1 MGISA
6 VEHATKLGGID
17 VTLET
22 EVLGDGTH
30 PSTCRFATPRVVV
43 LSRGG
48 YLAHVVLATSGGEL
62 SDVQH
67 DRIPSTTWLCAGAQ
81 ARCGIGLGMSEPWS
95 GQYELVGEPI
105 STEGAGSLV
114 QRARRLSDGEEFVL
128 KAATG
133 EYQRLRFEREIEVG
147 LRLDHPHVMPIIDS
161 DAAGLWFTMP
171 IASGH
176 ALTPNAA
183 IAPEVLLGHLEDIA
197 SGVEAGHAVGFI
209 HRDLKPDN
217 LLIVDGRLVVADWGI
232 ARNAPGSTGT
242 GYPTVTGLDYGSWGW
257 AAPELS
263 GTAHDAGPAADVF
276 SIGQIIGWVLTG
288 ASPNQGIPLLPEGTM
303 WEAVVERCTRHSPD
317 NRPATPSDLLRFVVD
332 TLPIHEY
339 ANLLAELYR
348 IADRGEL
355 AFVEKVERRQIG
367 RFRFQEA
374 TWYPSG
380 KTTNHVRDHEQYFA
394 FLNEFHGEATR
405 TFHTE
410 PQLPVRRWSRS
421 SMLDTI
427 RKYEGSEWDDDHLC
441 S

>member
-232 ARNAPGSTGT
+232 AQRSWVDRNWLPHRHR
-242 GYPTVTGLDYGSWGW
+242 PRLWLVGLGCPRALRNCARRRS
-257 AAPELS
+257 S
-263 GTAHDAGPAADVF
+263 GRR
-276 SIGQIIGWVLTG
+276 VL
-288 ASPNQGIPLLPEGTM
+288 
-303 WEAVVERCTRHSPD
+303 
-317 NRPATPSDLLRFVVD
+317 NRPDHRLGPHGC
-332 TLPIHEY
+332 I
-339 ANLLAELYR
+339 AESR
-348 IADRGEL
+348 DPAS
-355 AFVEKVERRQIG
+355 ARRDDVGSG
-367 RFRFQEA
+367 RRALHQ
-374 TWYPSG
+374 T
-380 KTTNHVRDHEQYFA
+380 
-394 FLNEFHGEATR
+394 
-405 TFHTE
+405 
-410 PQLPVRRWSRS
+410 
-421 SMLDTI
+421 
-427 RKYEGSEWDDDHLC
+427 
-441 S
+441 

>member
-1 MGISA
+1 
-6 VEHATKLGGID
+6 
-17 VTLET
+17 
-22 EVLGDGTH
+22 
-30 PSTCRFATPRVVV
+30 
-43 LSRGG
+43 
-48 YLAHVVLATSGGEL
+48 
-62 SDVQH
+62 
-67 DRIPSTTWLCAGAQ
+67 
-81 ARCGIGLGMSEPWS
+81 
-95 GQYELVGEPI
+95 
-105 STEGAGSLV
+105 
-114 QRARRLSDGEEFVL
+114 
-128 KAATG
+128 
-133 EYQRLRFEREIEVG
+133 
-147 LRLDHPHVMPIIDS
+147 
-161 DAAGLWFTMP
+161 
-171 IASGH
+171 
-176 ALTPNAA
+176 
-183 IAPEVLLGHLEDIA
+183 
-197 SGVEAGHAVGFI
+197 
-209 HRDLKPDN
+209 
-217 LLIVDGRLVVADWGI
+217 
-232 ARNAPGSTGT
+232 
-242 GYPTVTGLDYGSWGW
+242 
-257 AAPELS
+257 
-263 GTAHDAGPAADVF
+263 
-276 SIGQIIGWVLTG
+276 
-288 ASPNQGIPLLPEGTM
+288 M